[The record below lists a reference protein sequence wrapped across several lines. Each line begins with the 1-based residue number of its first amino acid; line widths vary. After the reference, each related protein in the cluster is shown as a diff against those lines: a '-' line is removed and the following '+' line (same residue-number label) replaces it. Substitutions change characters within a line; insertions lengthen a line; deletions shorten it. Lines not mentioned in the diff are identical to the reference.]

1 MVKSMH
7 MSAPPPRQVRC
18 LSWDT
23 LINFRELKPSLALPN
38 RWLVVFFLTTTLCLL
53 PGWARASPIYHYI
66 PICHGFGCNIESMI
80 SLSTTEWHSVAG
92 WLKTNAPNPS
102 TERNHIR
109 QAIGWM
115 EVLVGRHGPGRE
127 DRALDLKHVAY
138 RTGQMDCV
146 DESINT
152 TTYLKLFEKQNLLR
166 WHRVVERI
174 QRRALFDAHWASQI
188 EEIQTGDRYVID
200 SWFQDNGLLPNVQK
214 TEDWADIPFYTA
226 LHDNSAD

>member
-1 MVKSMH
+1 MH
-7 MSAPPPRQVRC
+7 ISTPTPHQTRC
-18 LSWDT
+18 PSRDT
-23 LINFRELKPSLALPN
+23 LIDSRKLELNLALSN
-38 RWLVVFFLTTTLCLL
+38 RWLVVFFLTTTLCLF
-53 PGWARASPIYHYI
+53 PGWTRASPIYHGI
-66 PICHGFGCNIESMI
+66 PICRGFGCNVESTI
-80 SLSTTEWHSVAG
+80 SLSTEEWQSVAG
-92 WLKTNAPNPS
+92 WLKTVSPNPN
-102 TERNHIR
+102 TEREQIR

-127 DRALDLKHVAY
+127 DRALDLQHTAY

-214 TEDWADIPFYTA
+214 TKDWADIPFYTA
-226 LHDNSAD
+226 LRDNSAD

>member
-1 MVKSMH
+1 MH
-7 MSAPPPRQVRC
+7 TFTPLPRQALCQLHNAVIYSREPEPNLVR
-18 LSWDT
+18 L
-23 LINFRELKPSLALPN
+23 N
-38 RWLVVFFLTTTLCLL
+38 RWLVVFFLTTTLCSL
-53 PGWARASPIYHYI
+53 PGWVRASPIYHNI
-66 PICHGFGCNIESMI
+66 PICHGFGCNIESTI
-80 SLSTTEWHSVAG
+80 SLSTAEWRSVTG
-92 WLKTNAPNPS
+92 WLKTNVSDPN
-102 TERNHIR
+102 TERDHIR

-127 DRALDLKHVAY
+127 DRALDLKHVAN

>member
-1 MVKSMH
+1 MH
-7 MSAPPPRQVRC
+7 TFTPLPRQALCQLHNAVID
-18 LSWDT
+18 S
-23 LINFRELKPSLALPN
+23 REPEPSLVRLN
-38 RWLVVFFLTTTLCLL
+38 RWLVVFFLTTTLCSLS
-53 PGWARASPIYHYI
+53 GWARASPIYHNI
-66 PICHGFGCNIESMI
+66 PICHGFGCNIESMV
-80 SLSTTEWHSVAG
+80 SLSISEWRSVSG
-92 WLKTNAPNPS
+92 WFKANASDPS
-102 TERNHIR
+102 TERDQIR

-127 DRALDLKHVAY
+127 DRGLDLKHVAY
-138 RTGQMDCV
+138 RTGQMDCI

-152 TTYLKLFEKQNLLR
+152 TTYLKLFEQQSLLR

-200 SWFQDNGLLPNVQK
+200 SWFQNNGLLPNVQK

-226 LHDNSAD
+226 LHDNSTD

>member
-1 MVKSMH
+1 MH
-7 MSAPPPRQVRC
+7 TFTSLPRQALCQLHYAVID
-18 LSWDT
+18 S
-23 LINFRELKPSLALPN
+23 RELEPNLALPN
-38 RWLVVFFLTTTLCLL
+38 RWLVIFFLTTTLCLL
-53 PGWARASPIYHYI
+53 PGGGRANPIYHNI
-66 PICHGFGCNIESMI
+66 PICHGFGCNIESII
-80 SLSTTEWHSVAG
+80 SLSTAEWRSVAG
-92 WLKTNAPNPS
+92 WLKANTPDSS
-102 TERNHIR
+102 TERDQIR

-127 DRALDLKHVAY
+127 DRALDLQHVAY

-152 TTYLKLFEKQNLLR
+152 TTYVKLFEKQNLLR

-174 QRRALFDAHWASQI
+174 QRRALLDAHWASQI

-214 TEDWADIPFYTA
+214 TEDWSDIPFYTA

>member
-1 MVKSMH
+1 VVEKMH
-7 MSAPPPRQVRC
+7 TSTPLLHQALRQ
-18 LSWDT
+18 SHDT
-23 LINFRELKPSLALPN
+23 VIDCRKLEPSLVQRN

-53 PGWARASPIYHYI
+53 PGWARANPIYHNI

-80 SLSTTEWHSVAG
+80 SLSSVEWRSVAG
-92 WLKTNAPNPS
+92 WLETNAPDPS
-102 TERNHIR
+102 TERDHIR

-138 RTGQMDCV
+138 RSGQMDCV

-152 TTYLKLFEKQNLLR
+152 TTYLKLFESQSLLR

-226 LHDNSAD
+226 LHDNSTD

>member
-1 MVKSMH
+1 MH
-7 MSAPPPRQVRC
+7 TFTPLPRQALCQLHNAVIDSR
-18 LSWDT
+18 DPA
-23 LINFRELKPSLALPN
+23 PSLVRLN
-38 RWLVVFFLTTTLCLL
+38 RWLVVFFLTTTLCSLS
-53 PGWARASPIYHYI
+53 GWARASPIYHNI
-66 PICHGFGCNIESMI
+66 PICHGFSCNIESMI
-80 SLSTTEWHSVAG
+80 SLSTLEWRSVSG
-92 WLKTNAPNPS
+92 WLKANTSDPS
-102 TERNHIR
+102 AERDQIR

-138 RTGQMDCV
+138 RTGQMDCI

-152 TTYLKLFEKQNLLR
+152 TTYLKLFEQQSLLR

-200 SWFQDNGLLPNVQK
+200 SWFQDNGMLPNVQK

-226 LHDNSAD
+226 LHDNSTD

>member
-1 MVKSMH
+1 MH
-7 MSAPPPRQVRC
+7 TSIPLPHQALCP
-18 LSWDT
+18 SHDAF
-23 LINFRELKPSLALPN
+23 IDSRELEPSLTRLN
-38 RWLVVFFLTTTLCLL
+38 RWLVAFFLTTTVCLL
-53 PGWARASPIYHYI
+53 PGWARANPIYHDI

-80 SLSTTEWHSVAG
+80 SLSAAEWRSVAD
-92 WLKTNAPNPS
+92 WLKANAPDPS
-102 TERNHIR
+102 TERDHIR

-127 DRALDLKHVAY
+127 DRALDLKHAAY

-174 QRRALFDAHWASQI
+174 QRRALFDAHWASQV
-188 EEIQTGDRYVID
+188 EEVHTGDRYVID

-214 TEDWADIPFYTA
+214 AEDWGDIPFYTA
-226 LHDNSAD
+226 LHDNSDD

>member
-1 MVKSMH
+1 MH
-7 MSAPPPRQVRC
+7 SSTSLPGQ
-18 LSWDT
+18 T
-23 LINFRELKPSLALPN
+23 LCQSHDAFINARKLEPSLARLN
-38 RWLVVFFLTTTLCLL
+38 RWLFIFFLITTLCLL
-53 PGWARASPIYHYI
+53 PAWVRANPIYHNI
-66 PICHGFGCNIESMI
+66 PVCHGFGCNVESMI
-80 SLSTTEWHSVAG
+80 SLSTAEWHSVTG
-92 WLKTNAPNPS
+92 WLKENAPDPS
-102 TERNHIR
+102 IERDHIR

-152 TTYLKLFEKQNLLR
+152 TTYLKLLEKQNLLR

-174 QRRALFDAHWASQI
+174 QRRALFDAHWGSQI

-226 LHDNSAD
+226 LHDNSTD

>member
-1 MVKSMH
+1 M
-7 MSAPPPRQVRC
+7 
-18 LSWDT
+18 
-23 LINFRELKPSLALPN
+23 
-38 RWLVVFFLTTTLCLL
+38 CLL
-53 PGWARASPIYHYI
+53 PGWARASPIYHDI

-80 SLSTTEWHSVAG
+80 SLSAAEWRSVAG
-92 WLKTNAPNPS
+92 WLKANAPNPS
-102 TERNHIR
+102 TERDQIR

-138 RTGQMDCV
+138 RTGQMDCI

-152 TTYLKLFEKQNLLR
+152 TTYLKLFEIQSLLR

-188 EEIQTGDRYVID
+188 EETQTGDRYVID

>member
-1 MVKSMH
+1 MH
-7 MSAPPPRQVRC
+7 ASAPVRRQVWC
-18 LSWDT
+18 QSHDS
-23 LINFRELKPSLALPN
+23 LIDYRNLEPSLARLN
-38 RWLVVFFLTTTLCLL
+38 RWLVVFFLTTALYLL
-53 PGWARASPIYHYI
+53 PGWVRANPTYHDI
-66 PICHGFGCNIESMI
+66 PICHGFGCNFESII
-80 SLSTTEWHSVAG
+80 SLSDAEWRSVAG
-92 WLKTNAPNPS
+92 WLKAYAPDPN
-102 TERNHIR
+102 TERDHIR

-127 DRALDLKHVAY
+127 DRALDLKYVAF

-152 TTYLKLFEKQNLLR
+152 TTYLKLFEKNNLLR

-174 QRRALFDAHWASQI
+174 QRRALFDAHWAGQI
-188 EEIQTGDRYVID
+188 EEIQTGDRFVID

-226 LHDNSAD
+226 LHDNSEN

>member
-1 MVKSMH
+1 MH
-7 MSAPPPRQVRC
+7 TSIPIARQA
-18 LSWDT
+18 LYQSHDAF
-23 LINFRELKPSLALPN
+23 NNSRELEPPLTRLNRRLA
-38 RWLVVFFLTTTLCLL
+38 VFFLAATLCLL
-53 PGWARASPIYHYI
+53 PGWARANPIYHDI
-66 PICHGFGCNIESMI
+66 PICHGFGCNIESII
-80 SLSTTEWHSVAG
+80 SLSTEEWQSVAG
-92 WLKTNAPNPS
+92 WLETAAVDSS
-102 TERNHIR
+102 TERDHIR

-115 EVLVGRHGPGRE
+115 EVLVGRHGPGRK
-127 DRALDLKHVAY
+127 DRALDLKHVDN

-200 SWFQDNGLLPNVQK
+200 SWFHDNGLLPNVQK
-214 TEDWADIPFYTA
+214 TEDWTDIPFYTA
-226 LHDNSAD
+226 LRDNSAD

>member
-1 MVKSMH
+1 MH
-7 MSAPPPRQVRC
+7 TSIPFPRQALCQSYSAAIASRK
-18 LSWDT
+18 LEP
-23 LINFRELKPSLALPN
+23 NLARLN
-38 RWLVVFFLTTTLCLL
+38 RWLVVFFLITTLCLFSR
-53 PGWARASPIYHYI
+53 WVHANPIYHDI
-66 PICHGFGCNIESMI
+66 PICHGFGCNIESTI
-80 SLSTTEWHSVAG
+80 SLSTAEWRSVAD
-92 WLKTNAPNPS
+92 WLKANAPNPS
-102 TERNHIR
+102 TERDHIR

-115 EVLVGRHGPGRE
+115 EVLVGRHGPGRK

-138 RTGQMDCV
+138 RTGQMDCI

-152 TTYLKLFEKQNLLR
+152 TTYLKLFAKHNLLR